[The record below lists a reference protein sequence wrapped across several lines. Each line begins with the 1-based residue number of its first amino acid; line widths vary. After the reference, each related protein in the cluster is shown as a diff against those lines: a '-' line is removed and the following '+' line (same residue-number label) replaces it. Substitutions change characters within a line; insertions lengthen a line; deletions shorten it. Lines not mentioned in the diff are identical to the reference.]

1 MYPTV
6 KTGYPNDEK
15 RSFSD
20 KFKAMLALEAQR
32 DDKTAPEV
40 AAKHNVLLAESNEAK
55 VKERHAMIG
64 RLADENDFLS
74 QGLNRCA
81 PTNAKQ

>member
-1 MYPTV
+1 MYQTA
-6 KTGYPNDEK
+6 KSGYPNDEK

-32 DDKTAPEV
+32 DDKTAPEI
-40 AAKHNVLLAESNEAK
+40 AAKHNVLPAESNAAK
-55 VKERHAMIG
+55 VKERHVMIG
-64 RLADENDFLS
+64 RLEVENDFLS